1 MAGTLGTLLLMAG
14 SVLAAACALFWPQI
28 EQAYLAHH
36 TATAAARGSTA
47 AVGGVK
53 GKCPLVSPLLAADSI
68 LICSS
73 GQGLRK

>member
-36 TATAAARGSTA
+36 TATAAARGSTTA
-47 AVGGVK
+47 GGNVK
-53 GKCPLVSPLLAADSI
+53 GKCPLVSSLPAAASI
-68 LICSS
+68 VMCMMGMSAV
-73 GQGLRK
+73 